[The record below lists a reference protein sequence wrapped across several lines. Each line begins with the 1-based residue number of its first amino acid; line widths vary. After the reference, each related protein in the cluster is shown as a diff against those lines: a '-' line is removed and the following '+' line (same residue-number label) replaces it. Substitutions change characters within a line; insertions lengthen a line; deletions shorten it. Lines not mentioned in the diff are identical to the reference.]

1 VFFST
6 YFPKDHF
13 MHILRNLAGA
23 WKMNRSKL
31 LRVADELNTHL
42 NDNSTRY
49 LQTSSHNRSAVYTR
63 LTDVHQAVWQGPDPA
78 R

>member
-1 VFFST
+1 MFFST

-31 LRVADELNTHL
+31 LRVADELHTHL
-42 NDNSTRY
+42 NANSTRY
-49 LQTSSHNRSAVYTR
+49 LEDDLAKRSAVCTM
-63 LTDVHQAVWQGPDPA
+63 LTDVHQAVWKGPDPA